1 MTVIKMPKQSNG
13 TVHSSKD
20 LNQLI
25 DYVMNPEKTND
36 FEYVSGQ
43 NILDIHSTCDEMLA
57 TRTMAIALKNKPRKN
72 EIYGYHFVQSFSP
85 DDHLTPEQVHEIGL
99 KTMKKYL
106 GNSAEF
112 IIATHTDKPH
122 LHNHIVLNA
131 TDPLTLNKFH
141 QNKNDLERL
150 KEISD
155 KISKAYGCK
164 IIVRPEQ
171 KLGHSHK
178 NYLVYLAKNSYR
190 KEIKSKIKFLLS
202 HSSNWND
209 FKNKANALGLIVDD
223 KGKYT
228 TYQLSGTSQERK
240 VRDRSLKNQAF
251 MKEAISE
258 RLKENEVVYTESE
271 VKELWAENQTI
282 QDKEQETEIEML
294 IEDWQVEKETADY
307 LYVNINIGLE
317 REQRESAIKIPA
329 RCVDKLENGNYQVFL
344 KKQDHFYFVDSKN
357 PENNK
362 IMLGK
367 TVAKNL
373 QNQSGSVPLYSNNAK
388 IKLKQLFNE
397 FDFLISKGLD
407 FDTSFEAI
415 GKELEQ
421 TYYQTESILEN
432 LDKKILEYV
441 EENKAYARPNTRI
454 LKTIENLQKERTDL
468 HKTLKQVEKEMLYY
482 DKSVDR
488 YEDYLQEHTKN
499 KSHHSPRL

>member
-1 MTVIKMPKQSNG
+1 MTVINMPNKSKGTLHSKQG
-13 TVHSSKD
+13 LSSALKYITD
-20 LNQLI
+20 PQ
-25 DYVMNPEKTND
+25 KTNNG
-36 FEYVSGQ
+36 ELVSGQ
-43 NILDIHSTCDEMLA
+43 NINIPSNAYDEMLA
-57 TRTMAIALKNKPRKN
+57 TREMAILSGKKPREN
-72 EIYGYHFVQSFSP
+72 EIFGYHFVQSFSP
-85 DDHLTPEQVHEIGL
+85 EDNLTPEQVHEIGL
-99 KTMKKYL
+99 KTMKAYL
-106 GNSAEF
+106 GESAEF
-112 IIATHTDKPH
+112 VIATHTDKEH
-122 LHNHIVLNA
+122 LHNHIILNA
-131 TDPLTLNKFH
+131 TNPKTLKKFH
-141 QNKNDLERL
+141 QSKNQLEEL

-155 KISKAYGCK
+155 VISKEYGCK
-164 IIVRPEQ
+164 IIDRSL
-171 KLGHSHK
+171 KNSHK
-178 NYLVYLAKNSYR
+178 KYQVYLAKNSYR

-202 HSSNWND
+202 HASNWND
-209 FKNKANALGLIVDD
+209 FKNKATTLGLIVDD

-282 QDKEQETEIEML
+282 QDKEQETEIEL
-294 IEDWQVEKETADY
+294 TVHDWQVEKETGDY
-307 LYVNINIGLE
+307 LYVTIDIGIE

-329 RCVDKLENGNYQVFL
+329 RCVDKLENGDYQIFL
-344 KKQDHFYFVDSKN
+344 KKQDRFYFVDSKN
-357 PENNK
+357 PEKNK

-373 QNQSGSVPLYSNNAK
+373 QNQSGSIPLYSNNAK

-441 EENKAYARPNTRI
+441 EENKAYARPNTEI
-454 LKTIENLQKERTDL
+454 VKTIENLQKERADL

>member
-1 MTVIKMPKQSNG
+1 MTVINMPNKSKGTLHSKQG
-13 TVHSSKD
+13 LSSALKYITD
-20 LNQLI
+20 PQ
-25 DYVMNPEKTND
+25 KTNNG
-36 FEYVSGQ
+36 ELVSGQ
-43 NILDIHSTCDEMLA
+43 NIIIPSNAYDEMLL
-57 TRTMAIALKNKPRKN
+57 TREMAILAGNQPKEN
-72 EIYGYHFVQSFSP
+72 ERFGFHFVQSFSP
-85 DDHLTPEQVHEIGL
+85 EDNLTPEQVHEIGL
-99 KTMKKYL
+99 KTMKAYL
-106 GNSAEF
+106 GESAEF
-112 IIATHTDKPH
+112 VIATHTDKEH
-122 LHNHIVLNA
+122 LHNHIILNA
-131 TDPLTLNKFH
+131 TNPKTLKKF
-141 QNKNDLERL
+141 QQSKSQLEEL

-155 KISKAYGCK
+155 VISKEYGCK
-164 IIVRPEQ
+164 IIDRSL
-171 KLGHSHK
+171 KNSHK
-178 NYLVYLAKNSYR
+178 KYQVYLAKNSYR

-202 HSSNWND
+202 RASNWND

-251 MKEAISE
+251 MKEFISE

-317 REQRESAIKIPA
+317 REQRKSAIKIPA

-344 KKQDHFYFVDSKN
+344 KKQDRFYFVDSKN

-407 FDTSFEAI
+407 FDTSFETI

-488 YEDYLQEHTKN
+488 YEDYQQEHTKN
-499 KSHHSPRL
+499 KSQHSPRL

>member
-1 MTVIKMPKQSNG
+1 MTVINMPNKSKGTLHSKQG
-13 TVHSSKD
+13 LSSALKYITD
-20 LNQLI
+20 PQ
-25 DYVMNPEKTND
+25 KTNNG
-36 FEYVSGQ
+36 ELVSAQ
-43 NILDIHSTCDEMLA
+43 NINVPSNAYDEMLL
-57 TRTMAIALKNKPRKN
+57 TREMAILSGKKPREN
-72 EIYGYHFVQSFSP
+72 EIFGYHFTQSFSP
-85 DDHLTPEQVHEIGL
+85 EDNLTPEQVHEIGL
-99 KTMKKYL
+99 KTMKAYL
-106 GNSAEF
+106 GESAEF
-112 IIATHTDKPH
+112 VIATHTDKEH
-122 LHNHIVLNA
+122 LHNHIILNA
-131 TDPLTLNKFH
+131 TNPKTLKKF
-141 QNKNDLERL
+141 QQSKSQLEEL

-155 KISKAYGCK
+155 VISKEYGCK
-164 IIVRPEQ
+164 IIDRNL
-171 KLGHSHK
+171 KNSHK
-178 NYLVYLAKNSYR
+178 KYQVYLAKNSYR

-202 HSSNWND
+202 HASNWND

-240 VRDRSLKNQAF
+240 IRDRSLKNQAF

-258 RLKENEVVYTESE
+258 RLKENEVLYTESE
-271 VKELWAENQTI
+271 VKELWEENQTI

-317 REQRESAIKIPA
+317 REQRKSAIKIPA
-329 RCVDKLENGNYQVFL
+329 RCVDKLENGNYQIFL
-344 KKQDHFYFVDSKN
+344 KKQDRFYFVDSKN

-432 LDKKILEYV
+432 L
-441 EENKAYARPNTRI
+441 
-454 LKTIENLQKERTDL
+454 QKERIDL

-488 YEDYLQEHTKN
+488 YEDYQQEHTKN
-499 KSHHSPRL
+499 KSQHSPHL

>member
-1 MTVIKMPKQSNG
+1 MTVINMPNKSKGTLHSKQG
-13 TVHSSKD
+13 LSSALKYITD
-20 LNQLI
+20 PQ
-25 DYVMNPEKTND
+25 KTNNG
-36 FEYVSGQ
+36 ELVSGQ
-43 NILDIHSTCDEMLA
+43 NINIPSNAYDEMLL
-57 TRTMAIALKNKPRKN
+57 TREMAILSGKKPREN
-72 EIYGYHFVQSFSP
+72 EIFGYHFTQSFSP
-85 DDHLTPEQVHEIGL
+85 EDNLTPEQVHEIGL
-99 KTMKKYL
+99 KTMKAYL
-106 GNSAEF
+106 GESAEF
-112 IIATHTDKPH
+112 VIATHTDKEH
-122 LHNHIVLNA
+122 LHNHIILNA
-131 TDPLTLNKFH
+131 TNPKTLKKF
-141 QNKNDLERL
+141 QQSKSQLEEL

-155 KISKAYGCK
+155 VISKEYGCK
-164 IIVRPEQ
+164 IIDRSL
-171 KLGHSHK
+171 KNSHK
-178 NYLVYLAKNSYR
+178 KYQVYLAKNSYR

-202 HSSNWND
+202 RASNWND

-228 TYQLSGTSQERK
+228 TYQLSGTSQDRK

-317 REQRESAIKIPA
+317 REQRKSAIKIPA

-344 KKQDHFYFVDSKN
+344 KKQDRFYFVDSKN

-407 FDTSFEAI
+407 FDTSFETI

-488 YEDYLQEHTKN
+488 YEDYQQEHTKN
-499 KSHHSPRL
+499 KSQHSPRL

>member
-1 MTVIKMPKQSNG
+1 MTVINMPNKSKGTLHSKQG
-13 TVHSSKD
+13 LSSALKYITD
-20 LNQLI
+20 PQ
-25 DYVMNPEKTND
+25 KTNNG
-36 FEYVSGQ
+36 ELVSGQ
-43 NILDIHSTCDEMLA
+43 NINIPSNAYDEMLL
-57 TRTMAIALKNKPRKN
+57 TREMAILAGNQPKEN
-72 EIYGYHFVQSFSP
+72 ERFGFHFVQSFSP
-85 DDHLTPEQVHEIGL
+85 EDNLTPEQVHEIGL
-99 KTMKKYL
+99 KTMKAYL
-106 GNSAEF
+106 GESVEF
-112 IIATHTDKPH
+112 VIATHTDKEH
-122 LHNHIVLNA
+122 LHNHIILNA
-131 TDPLTLNKFH
+131 TNPKTLKKF
-141 QNKNDLERL
+141 QQSKSQLEEL

-155 KISKAYGCK
+155 VISKEYGCK
-164 IIVRPEQ
+164 IIDRSL
-171 KLGHSHK
+171 KNSHK
-178 NYLVYLAKNSYR
+178 KYQVYLAKNSYR

-202 HSSNWND
+202 HASNWND
-209 FKNKANALGLIVDD
+209 FKNKATALGLIVDD

-271 VKELWAENQTI
+271 VKELWEENQTI

-317 REQRESAIKIPA
+317 REQRKSAIKIPA

-344 KKQDHFYFVDSKN
+344 KKQDRFYFVDSKN

-432 LDKKILEYV
+432 L
-441 EENKAYARPNTRI
+441 
-454 LKTIENLQKERTDL
+454 QKERIDL

-482 DKSVDR
+482 DKCVDR
-488 YEDYLQEHTKN
+488 YEDYQQEHTKN
-499 KSHHSPRL
+499 KSQHSPRL

>member
-1 MTVIKMPKQSNG
+1 MTVINMPNKSKGTLHSKQG
-13 TVHSSKD
+13 LSSALKYITD
-20 LNQLI
+20 PQ
-25 DYVMNPEKTND
+25 KTNNG
-36 FEYVSGQ
+36 ELVSGQ
-43 NILDIHSTCDEMLA
+43 NINVPSNAYNEMLA
-57 TRTMAIALKNKPRKN
+57 TREMAILSGKKPREN
-72 EIYGYHFVQSFSP
+72 EIFGYHFVQSFSP
-85 DDHLTPEQVHEIGL
+85 EDHLTPEQVHEIGL
-99 KTMKKYL
+99 KTMKAYL
-106 GNSAEF
+106 GESAEF
-112 IIATHTDKPH
+112 VIATHTDKEH
-122 LHNHIVLNA
+122 LHNHIILNA
-131 TDPLTLNKFH
+131 TNPKTLKKFH
-141 QNKNDLERL
+141 QSKNQLEEL

-155 KISKAYGCK
+155 VISKEYGCK
-164 IIVRPEQ
+164 IIDRSL
-171 KLGHSHK
+171 KNSHK
-178 NYLVYLAKNSYR
+178 KYQVYLAKNSYR

-202 HSSNWND
+202 HASNWND
-209 FKNKANALGLIVDD
+209 FKNKATALGLIVDD

-317 REQRESAIKIPA
+317 REQRKSAIKIPA

-344 KKQDHFYFVDSKN
+344 KKQDRFYFVDSKN

-482 DKSVDR
+482 DKSVAR
-488 YEDYLQEHTKN
+488 YEDYQQEHTKN
-499 KSHHSPRL
+499 KSQQSPRL

>member
-1 MTVIKMPKQSNG
+1 MTVINMPNKSKGTLHSKQG
-13 TVHSSKD
+13 LSSALKYITD
-20 LNQLI
+20 PQ
-25 DYVMNPEKTND
+25 KTNNG
-36 FEYVSGQ
+36 ELVSAQ
-43 NILDIHSTCDEMLA
+43 NINVPSNAYNEMLL
-57 TRTMAIALKNKPRKN
+57 TREMAILAGNQPKEN
-72 EIYGYHFVQSFSP
+72 ERFGFHFVQSFSP
-85 DDHLTPEQVHEIGL
+85 EDNLTPEQVHEIGL
-99 KTMKKYL
+99 KTMKAYL
-106 GNSAEF
+106 GESAEF
-112 IIATHTDKPH
+112 VIATHTDKEH
-122 LHNHIVLNA
+122 LHNHIILNA
-131 TDPLTLNKFH
+131 TNPKTLKKF
-141 QNKNDLERL
+141 QQSKSQLEEL

-155 KISKAYGCK
+155 VISKEYGCK
-164 IIVRPEQ
+164 IIDRSL
-171 KLGHSHK
+171 KNSHK
-178 NYLVYLAKNSYR
+178 KYQVYLAKNSYR

-202 HSSNWND
+202 HASNWTD
-209 FKNKANALGLIVDD
+209 FKNKATALGLIVDD

-282 QDKEQETEIEML
+282 QDKEQETEIELMVH
-294 IEDWQVEKETADY
+294 DWQVEKETADY
-307 LYVNINIGLE
+307 LYVTIDIGLE

-329 RCVDKLENGNYQVFL
+329 RCVDKLENGDYQIFL
-344 KKQDHFYFVDSKN
+344 KKQDRFYFVDSKN

-421 TYYQTESILEN
+421 TYYQTASILEN

-441 EENKAYARPNTRI
+441 EENKAYARPNTEI
-454 LKTIENLQKERTDL
+454 VKTIENLQKERADL

>member
-1 MTVIKMPKQSNG
+1 MTVINMPNKSKGTLHSKQG
-13 TVHSSKD
+13 LSSALKYITD
-20 LNQLI
+20 PQ
-25 DYVMNPEKTND
+25 KTNNG
-36 FEYVSGQ
+36 ELVSGQ
-43 NILDIHSTCDEMLA
+43 NINIPSNAYDEMLL
-57 TRTMAIALKNKPRKN
+57 TREMAILAGNQPKEN
-72 EIYGYHFVQSFSP
+72 ERFGFHFVQSFSP
-85 DDHLTPEQVHEIGL
+85 EDNLTPEQVHEIGL
-99 KTMKKYL
+99 KTMKAYL
-106 GNSAEF
+106 GESAEF
-112 IIATHTDKPH
+112 VIATHTDKEH
-122 LHNHIVLNA
+122 LHNHIILNA
-131 TDPLTLNKFH
+131 TNPKTLKKF
-141 QNKNDLERL
+141 QQSKSQLEEL

-155 KISKAYGCK
+155 VISKEYGCK
-164 IIVRPEQ
+164 IIDRSL
-171 KLGHSHK
+171 KNSHK
-178 NYLVYLAKNSYR
+178 KYQVYLAKNSYR

-202 HSSNWND
+202 RASNWND

-251 MKEAISE
+251 MKEFISE

-317 REQRESAIKIPA
+317 REQRKSAIKIPA

-344 KKQDHFYFVDSKN
+344 KKQDRFYFVDSKN

-407 FDTSFEAI
+407 FDTSFETI

-482 DKSVDR
+482 GKSVDR
-488 YEDYLQEHTKN
+488 YEDYQQEHTKN
-499 KSHHSPRL
+499 KSQQSPRL

>member
-1 MTVIKMPKQSNG
+1 MYKK
-13 TVHSSKD
+13 
-20 LNQLI
+20 
-25 DYVMNPEKTND
+25 Y
-36 FEYVSGQ
+36 F
-43 NILDIHSTCDEMLA
+43 
-57 TRTMAIALKNKPRKN
+57 
-72 EIYGYHFVQSFSP
+72 HFVQSFSP
-85 DDHLTPEQVHEIGL
+85 EDNLTPEQVHEIGL
-99 KTMKKYL
+99 KTMKAYL
-106 GNSAEF
+106 GESAEF
-112 IIATHTDKPH
+112 VIATHTDKEH
-122 LHNHIVLNA
+122 LHNHIILNA
-131 TDPLTLNKFH
+131 TNPKTLKKF
-141 QNKNDLERL
+141 QQSKSQLEEL

-155 KISKAYGCK
+155 VISKEYGCK
-164 IIVRPEQ
+164 IIDRSL
-171 KLGHSHK
+171 KNSHK
-178 NYLVYLAKNSYR
+178 KYQVYLAKNSYR

-202 HSSNWND
+202 HANSWND
-209 FKNKANALGLIVDD
+209 LKNKATALGLIVDD

-271 VKELWAENQTI
+271 VKELWEDNQTI

-307 LYVNINIGLE
+307 LYVNINIDLE
-317 REQRESAIKIPA
+317 REQRKSAIKIPA

-344 KKQDHFYFVDSKN
+344 KKQDRFYFVDSKN

-468 HKTLKQVEKEMLYY
+468 YQ
-482 DKSVDR
+482 SVLTIAQWLNR
-488 YEDYLQEHTKN
+488 
-499 KSHHSPRL
+499 

>member
-1 MTVIKMPKQSNG
+1 MTVINMPNKSKGTLHSKQG
-13 TVHSSKD
+13 LSSALKYITD
-20 LNQLI
+20 PQ
-25 DYVMNPEKTND
+25 KTNNG
-36 FEYVSGQ
+36 ELVSGQ
-43 NILDIHSTCDEMLA
+43 NINIPSNAYDEMLL
-57 TRTMAIALKNKPRKN
+57 TREMAILAGNQPKEN
-72 EIYGYHFVQSFSP
+72 ERFGFHFVQSFSP
-85 DDHLTPEQVHEIGL
+85 EDNLTPEQVHEIGL
-99 KTMKKYL
+99 KTMKAYL
-106 GNSAEF
+106 GESVEF
-112 IIATHTDKPH
+112 VIATHTDKEH
-122 LHNHIVLNA
+122 LHNHIILNA
-131 TDPLTLNKFH
+131 TNPKTLKKF
-141 QNKNDLERL
+141 QQSKSQLEEL

-155 KISKAYGCK
+155 VISKEYGCK
-164 IIVRPEQ
+164 IIDRSL
-171 KLGHSHK
+171 KNSHK
-178 NYLVYLAKNSYR
+178 KYQVYLAKNSYR

-202 HSSNWND
+202 HASNWND
-209 FKNKANALGLIVDD
+209 FKNKATTLGLIVDD

-282 QDKEQETEIEML
+282 QDKEQETEIELMVH
-294 IEDWQVEKETADY
+294 DWQVEKETADY
-307 LYVNINIGLE
+307 LYVTIDIGLE

-329 RCVDKLENGNYQVFL
+329 RCVDKLENGDYQIFL
-344 KKQDHFYFVDSKN
+344 KKQDRFYFVDSKN

-488 YEDYLQEHTKN
+488 YEDYQQEHTKN

>member
-1 MTVIKMPKQSNG
+1 MY
-13 TVHSSKD
+13 
-20 LNQLI
+20 LI
-25 DYVMNPEKTND
+25 FKLCN
-36 FEYVSGQ
+36 
-43 NILDIHSTCDEMLA
+43 
-57 TRTMAIALKNKPRKN
+57 RT
-72 EIYGYHFVQSFSP
+72 
-85 DDHLTPEQVHEIGL
+85 
-99 KTMKKYL
+99 
-106 GNSAEF
+106 
-112 IIATHTDKPH
+112 
-122 LHNHIVLNA
+122 
-131 TDPLTLNKFH
+131 
-141 QNKNDLERL
+141 L

-155 KISKAYGCK
+155 VISKEYGCK
-164 IIVRPEQ
+164 IIDRSL
-171 KLGHSHK
+171 KNSHK
-178 NYLVYLAKNSYR
+178 KYQVYLAKNSYR

-202 HSSNWND
+202 HANNWND
-209 FKNKANALGLIVDD
+209 FKNKATTLGLIVDD

-317 REQRESAIKIPA
+317 REQRKSAIKIPA

-344 KKQDHFYFVDSKN
+344 KKQDRFYFVDSKN

-441 EENKAYARPNTRI
+441 EENKAYARPNTRM

-488 YEDYLQEHTKN
+488 YEDYQQEHTKN
-499 KSHHSPRL
+499 KSQHSPRL

>member
-1 MTVIKMPKQSNG
+1 MTVINMPNKSKGTLHSKQG
-13 TVHSSKD
+13 LSSALKYITD
-20 LNQLI
+20 PQ
-25 DYVMNPEKTND
+25 KTNNG
-36 FEYVSGQ
+36 ELVSGQ
-43 NILDIHSTCDEMLA
+43 NINIPSNAYDEMLL
-57 TRTMAIALKNKPRKN
+57 TREMAILAGNQPKEN
-72 EIYGYHFVQSFSP
+72 ERFGFHFVQSFSP
-85 DDHLTPEQVHEIGL
+85 EDNLTPEQVHEIGL
-99 KTMKKYL
+99 KTMKAYL
-106 GNSAEF
+106 GESAEF
-112 IIATHTDKPH
+112 VIATHTDKEH
-122 LHNHIVLNA
+122 LHNHIILNA
-131 TDPLTLNKFH
+131 TNPKTLKKF
-141 QNKNDLERL
+141 QQSKSQLEEL

-155 KISKAYGCK
+155 VISKEYGCK
-164 IIVRPEQ
+164 IIDRSL
-171 KLGHSHK
+171 KNSHK
-178 NYLVYLAKNSYR
+178 KYQVYLAKNSYR

-202 HSSNWND
+202 RASNWND

-251 MKEAISE
+251 MKEFISE

-307 LYVNINIGLE
+307 LYVNINIGSA
-317 REQRESAIKIPA
+317 REQRKSAIKIPA

-344 KKQDHFYFVDSKN
+344 KKQDRFYFVDSKN

-407 FDTSFEAI
+407 FDTSFETI

-488 YEDYLQEHTKN
+488 YEDYQQEHTKN
-499 KSHHSPRL
+499 KSQHSPRL

>member
-1 MTVIKMPKQSNG
+1 MTVINMPNKSKGTLHSKQG
-13 TVHSSKD
+13 LSSALKYITD
-20 LNQLI
+20 PQ
-25 DYVMNPEKTND
+25 KTNNG
-36 FEYVSGQ
+36 ELVSGQ
-43 NILDIHSTCDEMLA
+43 NINIPSNAYDEMLL
-57 TRTMAIALKNKPRKN
+57 TREMAILAGNQPKEN
-72 EIYGYHFVQSFSP
+72 ERFGFHFVQSFSP
-85 DDHLTPEQVHEIGL
+85 EDNLTPEQVHEIGL
-99 KTMKKYL
+99 KTMKAYL
-106 GNSAEF
+106 GESAEF
-112 IIATHTDKPH
+112 VIATHTDKEH
-122 LHNHIVLNA
+122 LHNHIILNA
-131 TDPLTLNKFH
+131 TNPKTLKKF
-141 QNKNDLERL
+141 QQSKSQLEEL

-155 KISKAYGCK
+155 VISKEYGCK
-164 IIVRPEQ
+164 IIDRSL
-171 KLGHSHK
+171 KNSHK
-178 NYLVYLAKNSYR
+178 KYQVYLAKNSYR

-202 HSSNWND
+202 HASNWTD
-209 FKNKANALGLIVDD
+209 FKNKATALGLIVDD

-240 VRDRSLKNQAF
+240 VRDRSLKNQTF

-271 VKELWAENQTI
+271 VKELWEDNQTI
-282 QDKEQETEIEML
+282 QDKEQETEIEL
-294 IEDWQVEKETADY
+294 TVHDWQVEKETADY
-307 LYVNINIGLE
+307 LYVTIDIGLE

-329 RCVDKLENGNYQVFL
+329 RCVDKLENGDYQIFL
-344 KKQDHFYFVDSKN
+344 KKQDRFYFVDSKN

-441 EENKAYARPNTRI
+441 EENKAYARPNTEI
-454 LKTIENLQKERTDL
+454 VKTIENLQKERADL

-482 DKSVDR
+482 NKSVDR
-488 YEDYLQEHTKN
+488 YEDYQQEHTKN
-499 KSHHSPRL
+499 KSQHFPRL

>member
-1 MTVIKMPKQSNG
+1 MTVINMPNKSKGTLHSKQG
-13 TVHSSKD
+13 LSSALKYI
-20 LNQLI
+20 I
-25 DYVMNPEKTND
+25 DPQKTNNG
-36 FEYVSGQ
+36 ELVSGQ
-43 NILDIHSTCDEMLA
+43 NINVPSNAYDEMLL
-57 TRTMAIALKNKPRKN
+57 TREMAILAGNQPKEN
-72 EIYGYHFVQSFSP
+72 ERFGFHFVQSFSP
-85 DDHLTPEQVHEIGL
+85 EDNLTPEQVHEIGL
-99 KTMKKYL
+99 KTMKAYL
-106 GNSAEF
+106 GESAEF
-112 IIATHTDKPH
+112 VIATHTDKEH
-122 LHNHIVLNA
+122 LHNHIILNA
-131 TDPLTLNKFH
+131 TNPKTLKKF
-141 QNKNDLERL
+141 QQSKSQLEEL

-155 KISKAYGCK
+155 VISKEYGCK
-164 IIVRPEQ
+164 IIDRNL
-171 KLGHSHK
+171 KNSHK
-178 NYLVYLAKNSYR
+178 KYQVYLAKNSYR

-202 HSSNWND
+202 HASNWND
-209 FKNKANALGLIVDD
+209 FKNKATTLGLIVDD

-307 LYVNINIGLE
+307 LYVNINIDLE
-317 REQRESAIKIPA
+317 REQRKSAIKIPA

-344 KKQDHFYFVDSKN
+344 KKQDRFYFVDSKN

-432 LDKKILEYV
+432 L
-441 EENKAYARPNTRI
+441 
-454 LKTIENLQKERTDL
+454 QKERIDL

-488 YEDYLQEHTKN
+488 YEDYQQEHTKN
-499 KSHHSPRL
+499 KSQHSPHL

>member
-1 MTVIKMPKQSNG
+1 MTVINMPNKSKGTLHSKQG
-13 TVHSSKD
+13 LSSALKYITD
-20 LNQLI
+20 PQ
-25 DYVMNPEKTND
+25 KTNNG
-36 FEYVSGQ
+36 ELVSGQ
-43 NILDIHSTCDEMLA
+43 NINIPSNAYDEMLL
-57 TRTMAIALKNKPRKN
+57 TREMAILSGKKPREN
-72 EIYGYHFVQSFSP
+72 EIFGYHFTQSFSP
-85 DDHLTPEQVHEIGL
+85 EDNLTPEQVHEIGL
-99 KTMKKYL
+99 KTMKAYL
-106 GNSAEF
+106 GESAEF
-112 IIATHTDKPH
+112 VIATHTDKEH
-122 LHNHIVLNA
+122 LHNHIILNA
-131 TDPLTLNKFH
+131 TNPKTLKKF
-141 QNKNDLERL
+141 QQSKSQLEEL

-155 KISKAYGCK
+155 VISKEYGCK
-164 IIVRPEQ
+164 IIDRSL
-171 KLGHSHK
+171 KNSHK
-178 NYLVYLAKNSYR
+178 KYQVYLAKNSYR

-202 HSSNWND
+202 RASNWND

-251 MKEAISE
+251 MKEFISE

-317 REQRESAIKIPA
+317 REQRKSAIKIPA

-344 KKQDHFYFVDSKN
+344 KKQDRFYFVDSKN

-407 FDTSFEAI
+407 FDTSFETI

-488 YEDYLQEHTKN
+488 YEDYQQEHTKN
-499 KSHHSPRL
+499 KSQHSPRL

>member
-1 MTVIKMPKQSNG
+1 MTVINMPNKSKGTLHSKQG
-13 TVHSSKD
+13 LSSALKYITD
-20 LNQLI
+20 PQ
-25 DYVMNPEKTND
+25 KTNNG
-36 FEYVSGQ
+36 ELVSGQ
-43 NILDIHSTCDEMLA
+43 NINIPSNAYDEMLA
-57 TRTMAIALKNKPRKN
+57 TREMAILSGKKPREN
-72 EIYGYHFVQSFSP
+72 EIFGYHFVQSFSP
-85 DDHLTPEQVHEIGL
+85 EDNLTPEQVHEIGL
-99 KTMKKYL
+99 KTMKAYL
-106 GNSAEF
+106 GESAEF
-112 IIATHTDKPH
+112 VIATHTDKEH
-122 LHNHIVLNA
+122 LHNHIILNA
-131 TDPLTLNKFH
+131 TNPKTLKKFH
-141 QNKNDLERL
+141 QSKNQLEEL

-155 KISKAYGCK
+155 VISKEYGCK
-164 IIVRPEQ
+164 IIDRSL
-171 KLGHSHK
+171 KNSHK
-178 NYLVYLAKNSYR
+178 KYQVYLAKNSYR

-202 HSSNWND
+202 HASNWTD
-209 FKNKANALGLIVDD
+209 FKNKATALGLIVDD

-282 QDKEQETEIEML
+282 QDKEQETEIEL
-294 IEDWQVEKETADY
+294 TVHDWQVEKETGDY
-307 LYVNINIGLE
+307 LYVTIDIGIE

-329 RCVDKLENGNYQVFL
+329 RCVDKLENGDYQIFL
-344 KKQDHFYFVDSKN
+344 KKQDRFYFVDSKN
-357 PENNK
+357 PEKNK

-373 QNQSGSVPLYSNNAK
+373 QNQSGSIPLYSNNAK

-441 EENKAYARPNTRI
+441 EENKAYARPNTEI
-454 LKTIENLQKERTDL
+454 VKTIENLQKERADL

>member
-1 MTVIKMPKQSNG
+1 
-13 TVHSSKD
+13 
-20 LNQLI
+20 
-25 DYVMNPEKTND
+25 
-36 FEYVSGQ
+36 
-43 NILDIHSTCDEMLA
+43 
-57 TRTMAIALKNKPRKN
+57 MAILSGKKPREN
-72 EIYGYHFVQSFSP
+72 EIFGFHFVQSFSP
-85 DDHLTPEQVHEIGL
+85 EDNLTPEQVHEIGL
-99 KTMKKYL
+99 KTMKTYL
-106 GNSAEF
+106 GESAEF
-112 IIATHTDKPH
+112 VIATHTDKKH
-122 LHNHIVLNA
+122 LHNHIILNA
-131 TDPLTLNKFH
+131 TNPKTLKKFH
-141 QNKNDLERL
+141 QSKNQLEEL

-155 KISKAYGCK
+155 VISKEYGCK
-164 IIVRPEQ
+164 IIDRNL
-171 KLGHSHK
+171 KNSHK
-178 NYLVYLAKNSYR
+178 KYQVYLAKNSYR

-202 HSSNWND
+202 HANNWND
-209 FKNKANALGLIVDD
+209 FKNKATTLGLIVDD

-307 LYVNINIGLE
+307 LYVTIDIGLE
-317 REQRESAIKIPA
+317 REQRESAIKISA
-329 RCVDKLENGNYQVFL
+329 RCVDKLENGDYQIFL
-344 KKQDHFYFVDSKN
+344 KKQDRFYFVDSKN

-432 LDKKILEYV
+432 L
-441 EENKAYARPNTRI
+441 
-454 LKTIENLQKERTDL
+454 QKERTDL
-468 HKTLKQVEKEMLYY
+468 YKTLKQVEKEMLYY

-488 YEDYLQEHTKN
+488 YEDYQQEHTKN
-499 KSHHSPRL
+499 KSQHSPRL

>member
-1 MTVIKMPKQSNG
+1 MTVINMPNKSKGTLHSKQG
-13 TVHSSKD
+13 LSSALKYITD
-20 LNQLI
+20 PQ
-25 DYVMNPEKTND
+25 KTNNG
-36 FEYVSGQ
+36 ELVSGQ
-43 NILDIHSTCDEMLA
+43 NINIPSNAYDEMLL
-57 TRTMAIALKNKPRKN
+57 TREMAILAGNQPKEN
-72 EIYGYHFVQSFSP
+72 ERFGFHFVQSFSP
-85 DDHLTPEQVHEIGL
+85 EDNLTPEQVHEIGL
-99 KTMKKYL
+99 KTMKAYL
-106 GNSAEF
+106 GESAEF
-112 IIATHTDKPH
+112 VIATHTDKEH
-122 LHNHIVLNA
+122 LHNHIILNA
-131 TDPLTLNKFH
+131 TNPKTLKKF
-141 QNKNDLERL
+141 QQSKSQLEEL

-155 KISKAYGCK
+155 VISKEYGCK
-164 IIVRPEQ
+164 IIDRSL
-171 KLGHSHK
+171 KNSHK
-178 NYLVYLAKNSYR
+178 KYQVYLAKNSYR

-202 HSSNWND
+202 HASNWTD
-209 FKNKANALGLIVDD
+209 FKNKATALGLIVDD

-282 QDKEQETEIEML
+282 QDKEQETEIELMVH
-294 IEDWQVEKETADY
+294 DWQVEKETADY
-307 LYVNINIGLE
+307 LYVTIDIGLE

-329 RCVDKLENGNYQVFL
+329 RCVDKLENGDYQIFL
-344 KKQDHFYFVDSKN
+344 KKQDRFYFVDSKN

-488 YEDYLQEHTKN
+488 YEDYQQEHTKN
-499 KSHHSPRL
+499 KSQHSPRL

>member
-1 MTVIKMPKQSNG
+1 MTVINMPNKSKGTLHSKQG
-13 TVHSSKD
+13 LSSALKYITD
-20 LNQLI
+20 PQ
-25 DYVMNPEKTND
+25 KTNNG
-36 FEYVSGQ
+36 ELVSGQ
-43 NILDIHSTCDEMLA
+43 NINIPSNAYDEMLL
-57 TRTMAIALKNKPRKN
+57 TREMAILSGKKPREN
-72 EIYGYHFVQSFSP
+72 EIFGYHFTQSFSP
-85 DDHLTPEQVHEIGL
+85 EDNLTPEQVHEIGL
-99 KTMKKYL
+99 KTMKAYL
-106 GNSAEF
+106 GESAEF
-112 IIATHTDKPH
+112 VIATHTDKEH
-122 LHNHIVLNA
+122 LHNHIILNA
-131 TDPLTLNKFH
+131 TNPKTLKKF
-141 QNKNDLERL
+141 QQSKSQLEEL

-155 KISKAYGCK
+155 VISKEYGCK
-164 IIVRPEQ
+164 IIDRSL
-171 KLGHSHK
+171 KNSHK
-178 NYLVYLAKNSYR
+178 KYQVYLAKNSYR

-202 HSSNWND
+202 RASNWND

-251 MKEAISE
+251 MKEFISE

-317 REQRESAIKIPA
+317 REQRKSAIKIPA

-344 KKQDHFYFVDSKN
+344 KKQDRFYFVDSKN

-407 FDTSFEAI
+407 FDTSFETI

-482 DKSVDR
+482 GKSVDR
-488 YEDYLQEHTKN
+488 YEDYQQEHTKN
-499 KSHHSPRL
+499 KSQQSPRL

>member
-1 MTVIKMPKQSNG
+1 MTVINMPNKSKGTLHSKQG
-13 TVHSSKD
+13 LSSALKYITD
-20 LNQLI
+20 PQ
-25 DYVMNPEKTND
+25 KTNNG
-36 FEYVSGQ
+36 ELVSGQ
-43 NILDIHSTCDEMLA
+43 NINIPSNAYDEMLL
-57 TRTMAIALKNKPRKN
+57 TREMAILAGNQPKEN
-72 EIYGYHFVQSFSP
+72 ERFGFHFVQSFSP
-85 DDHLTPEQVHEIGL
+85 EDNLTPEQVHEIGL
-99 KTMKKYL
+99 KTMKAYL
-106 GNSAEF
+106 GESAEF
-112 IIATHTDKPH
+112 VIATHTDKEH
-122 LHNHIVLNA
+122 LHNHIILNA
-131 TDPLTLNKFH
+131 TNPKTLKKF
-141 QNKNDLERL
+141 QQSKSQLEEL

-155 KISKAYGCK
+155 VISKEYGCK
-164 IIVRPEQ
+164 IIDRSL
-171 KLGHSHK
+171 KNSHK
-178 NYLVYLAKNSYR
+178 KYQVYLAKNSYR

-202 HSSNWND
+202 HASNWTD
-209 FKNKANALGLIVDD
+209 FKNKATALGLIVDD

-258 RLKENEVVYTESE
+258 RLKENEVLYTESE

-282 QDKEQETEIEML
+282 QDKEQETEIELMVH
-294 IEDWQVEKETADY
+294 DWQVEKETADY
-307 LYVNINIGLE
+307 LYVTIDIGLE

-329 RCVDKLENGNYQVFL
+329 RCVDKLENGDYQIFL
-344 KKQDHFYFVDSKN
+344 KKQDRFYFVDSKN

-388 IKLKQLFNE
+388 INLKQLFNE

-441 EENKAYARPNTRI
+441 EENKGYARPNTRI
-454 LKTIENLQKERTDL
+454 LKTIDNLQKERTDL

-499 KSHHSPRL
+499 KSQQSPRL

>member
-1 MTVIKMPKQSNG
+1 MTVINMPNKSKGTLHSKQG
-13 TVHSSKD
+13 LSSALKYI
-20 LNQLI
+20 I
-25 DYVMNPEKTND
+25 DPQKTNNG
-36 FEYVSGQ
+36 ELVSGQ
-43 NILDIHSTCDEMLA
+43 NINVPSNAYDEMLL
-57 TRTMAIALKNKPRKN
+57 TREMAILAGNQPKEN
-72 EIYGYHFVQSFSP
+72 ERFGFHFVQSFSP
-85 DDHLTPEQVHEIGL
+85 EDNLTPEQVHEIGL
-99 KTMKKYL
+99 KTMKAYL
-106 GNSAEF
+106 GESAEF
-112 IIATHTDKPH
+112 VIATHTDKEH
-122 LHNHIVLNA
+122 LHNHIILNA
-131 TDPLTLNKFH
+131 TNPKTLKKF
-141 QNKNDLERL
+141 QQSKSQLEEL

-155 KISKAYGCK
+155 VISKEYGCK
-164 IIVRPEQ
+164 IIDRNL
-171 KLGHSHK
+171 KNSHK
-178 NYLVYLAKNSYR
+178 KYQVYLAKNSYR

-202 HSSNWND
+202 HASNWND
-209 FKNKANALGLIVDD
+209 FKNKATTLGLIVDD

-271 VKELWAENQTI
+271 VKELWEDNQTI
-282 QDKEQETEIEML
+282 QDKEHETEIEML

-307 LYVNINIGLE
+307 LYVNINIDLE
-317 REQRESAIKIPA
+317 REQRKSAIKIPA

-344 KKQDHFYFVDSKN
+344 KKQDRFYFVDSKN

-432 LDKKILEYV
+432 L
-441 EENKAYARPNTRI
+441 
-454 LKTIENLQKERTDL
+454 QKERIDL

-488 YEDYLQEHTKN
+488 YEDYQQEHTKN
-499 KSHHSPRL
+499 KSQHSPRL

>member
-1 MTVIKMPKQSNG
+1 MTVINMPNKSKGTLHSKQG
-13 TVHSSKD
+13 LSSALKYITD
-20 LNQLI
+20 PQ
-25 DYVMNPEKTND
+25 KTNNG
-36 FEYVSGQ
+36 ELVSGQ
-43 NILDIHSTCDEMLA
+43 NINIPSNAYDEMLL
-57 TRTMAIALKNKPRKN
+57 TREMAILAGNQPKEN
-72 EIYGYHFVQSFSP
+72 ERFGFHFVQSFSP
-85 DDHLTPEQVHEIGL
+85 EDNLTPEQVHEIGL
-99 KTMKKYL
+99 KTMKAYL
-106 GNSAEF
+106 GESAEF
-112 IIATHTDKPH
+112 VIATHTDKEH
-122 LHNHIVLNA
+122 LHNHIILNA
-131 TDPLTLNKFH
+131 TNPKTLKKF
-141 QNKNDLERL
+141 QQSKSQLEEL

-155 KISKAYGCK
+155 VISKEYGCK
-164 IIVRPEQ
+164 IIDRSL
-171 KLGHSHK
+171 KNSHK

-190 KEIKSKIKFLLS
+190 KEIKNKLEFLMNHS
-202 HSSNWND
+202 HTWED
-209 FKNKANALGLIVDD
+209 FKTKARALNLKVDD
-223 KGKYT
+223 TKKYT
-228 TYQLSGTSQERK
+228 TYLLEGSEQTK
-240 VRDRSLKNQAF
+240 KIRDRSLKNDKF
-251 MKEAISE
+251 
-258 RLKENEVVYTESE
+258 LKENLKGQIEKNTIGYSVDEVV
-271 VKELWAENQTI
+271 KLWN
-282 QDKEQETEIEML
+282 DKESIQEKGQEKEIEML

-317 REQRESAIKIPA
+317 REQRKSAIKIPA

-344 KKQDHFYFVDSKN
+344 KKQDRFYFVDSKN

-468 HKTLKQVEKEMLYY
+468 HKTLKEVEKEMLYY

-488 YEDYLQEHTKN
+488 YEDYQQEHTKN
-499 KSHHSPRL
+499 KSQHFPRL

>member
-1 MTVIKMPKQSNG
+1 MTVINMPNKSKGTLHSKQG
-13 TVHSSKD
+13 LSSALKYITD
-20 LNQLI
+20 PQ
-25 DYVMNPEKTND
+25 KTNNG
-36 FEYVSGQ
+36 ELVSGQ
-43 NILDIHSTCDEMLA
+43 NINIPSNAYDEMLA
-57 TRTMAIALKNKPRKN
+57 TREMAILSGKKPREN
-72 EIYGYHFVQSFSP
+72 EIFGYHFVQSFSP
-85 DDHLTPEQVHEIGL
+85 EDNLTPEQVHEIGL
-99 KTMKKYL
+99 KTMKAYL
-106 GNSAEF
+106 GESAEF
-112 IIATHTDKPH
+112 VIATHTDKEH
-122 LHNHIVLNA
+122 LHNHIILNA
-131 TDPLTLNKFH
+131 TNPKTLKKF
-141 QNKNDLERL
+141 QQSKSQLEEL

-155 KISKAYGCK
+155 VISKEYGCK
-164 IIVRPEQ
+164 IIDRSL
-171 KLGHSHK
+171 KNSHK
-178 NYLVYLAKNSYR
+178 KYQVYLAKNSYR

-202 HSSNWND
+202 HASNWND
-209 FKNKANALGLIVDD
+209 FKNKATTLGLIVDD

-228 TYQLSGTSQERK
+228 TYQLSGTSQKRK

-317 REQRESAIKIPA
+317 REQRKSAIKIPA

-344 KKQDHFYFVDSKN
+344 KKQDRFYFVDSKN

-441 EENKAYARPNTRI
+441 EENKAYARPNTRM

-488 YEDYLQEHTKN
+488 YEDYQQEHTKN
-499 KSHHSPRL
+499 KSQQSPRL

>member
-1 MTVIKMPKQSNG
+1 MTVINMPNKSKGTLHSKQG
-13 TVHSSKD
+13 LSSALKYITD
-20 LNQLI
+20 PQ
-25 DYVMNPEKTND
+25 KTNNG
-36 FEYVSGQ
+36 ELVSGQ
-43 NILDIHSTCDEMLA
+43 NINIPSNAYDEMLL
-57 TRTMAIALKNKPRKN
+57 TREMAILAGNQPKEN
-72 EIYGYHFVQSFSP
+72 ERFGFHFVQSFSP
-85 DDHLTPEQVHEIGL
+85 EDNLTPEQVHEIGL
-99 KTMKKYL
+99 KTMKAYL
-106 GNSAEF
+106 GESAEF
-112 IIATHTDKPH
+112 VIATHTDKEH
-122 LHNHIVLNA
+122 LHNHIILNA
-131 TDPLTLNKFH
+131 TNPKTLKKF
-141 QNKNDLERL
+141 QQSKSQLEEL

-155 KISKAYGCK
+155 VISKEYGCK
-164 IIVRPEQ
+164 IIDRSL
-171 KLGHSHK
+171 KNSHK
-178 NYLVYLAKNSYR
+178 KYQVYLAKNSYR

-202 HSSNWND
+202 RASNWND

-251 MKEAISE
+251 MKEFISE

-317 REQRESAIKIPA
+317 REQRKSAIKIPA

-344 KKQDHFYFVDSKN
+344 KKQDRFYFVDSKN

-407 FDTSFEAI
+407 FDTSFETI

-488 YEDYLQEHTKN
+488 YEDYQQEHTKN
-499 KSHHSPRL
+499 KSQHFPRL

>member
-1 MTVIKMPKQSNG
+1 MTVINMPNKSKGTLHSKQG
-13 TVHSSKD
+13 LSSALKYITD
-20 LNQLI
+20 PQ
-25 DYVMNPEKTND
+25 KTNNG
-36 FEYVSGQ
+36 ELVSGQ
-43 NILDIHSTCDEMLA
+43 NINIPSNAYDEMLL
-57 TRTMAIALKNKPRKN
+57 TREMAILAGNQPKEN
-72 EIYGYHFVQSFSP
+72 ERFGFHFVQSFSP
-85 DDHLTPEQVHEIGL
+85 EDNLTPEQVHEIGL
-99 KTMKKYL
+99 KTMKTYL
-106 GNSAEF
+106 GESAEF
-112 IIATHTDKPH
+112 VIATHTDKEH
-122 LHNHIVLNA
+122 LHNHIILNA
-131 TDPLTLNKFH
+131 TNPKTLKKF
-141 QNKNDLERL
+141 QQSKSQLEEL

-155 KISKAYGCK
+155 VISKEYGCK
-164 IIVRPEQ
+164 IIDRSL
-171 KLGHSHK
+171 KNSHK
-178 NYLVYLAKNSYR
+178 KYQVYLAKNSYR

-202 HSSNWND
+202 HASNWND
-209 FKNKANALGLIVDD
+209 FKNKATTLGLIVDD

-307 LYVNINIGLE
+307 LYVTIDIGLE

-329 RCVDKLENGNYQVFL
+329 RCVDKLENGDYQIFL
-344 KKQDHFYFVDSKN
+344 KKQDRFYFVDSKN
-357 PENNK
+357 PEKNK

-488 YEDYLQEHTKN
+488 YEDYQQEHTKN
-499 KSHHSPRL
+499 KSQHSPRL